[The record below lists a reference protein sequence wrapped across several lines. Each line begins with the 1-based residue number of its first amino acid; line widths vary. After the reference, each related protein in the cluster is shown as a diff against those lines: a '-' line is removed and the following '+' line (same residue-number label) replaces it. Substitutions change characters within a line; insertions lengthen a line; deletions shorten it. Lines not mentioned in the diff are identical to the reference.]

1 LRITPE
7 FSLLARSAFCDVT
20 PRGRPVNLAGYASRP
35 AATVVLDPIEISAV
49 LLEAGGRRCLII
61 SFDLMIVGAEL
72 QAAIHARLV
81 QRGFRPDEIFLLASH
96 THFAP
101 ATDRACAP
109 LGEPDEPFV
118 RDVAAATDELMHR
131 MLQAE
136 PWEIELEIRRGR
148 LKHAIHRRRFWPFPT
163 LSRTYGFRLSCMAL
177 APDPGGKTDE
187 TATVIL
193 LRRSDNAETVGAI
206 WHYACH
212 ATAVTPYDVIS
223 ADFPG
228 TVRRALRQR
237 LGDIPVIF
245 VQGFCGDINPDIVP
259 SKPPHGVLPLLRGL
273 KRMLIAGPSFPAITH
288 DDWKRWSDSLAEGVL
303 RIATQPAENSIRPA
317 TLVTGAAKLP
327 LEAFFKGSAP
337 DKPLVVQVLA
347 LGDDLELVALSAEAT
362 FGWHAIL
369 DRQIPPR
376 DGQLRLYAGYLG
388 ALYGYLPTK
397 EQIREGGYEVEGF
410 QPLFCLSGHFDT
422 EKITP
427 AVVDCVKRAVDDLT
441 STT

>member
-1 LRITPE
+1 
-7 FSLLARSAFCDVT
+7 LLARSAFCDVT

-35 AATVVLDPIEISAV
+35 AATVVLDPIEVSAV
-49 LLEAGGRRCLII
+49 LLEAGGRRCLIV

-72 QAAIHARLV
+72 QAAINGRLA

-118 RDVAAATDELMHR
+118 RDVAAATDELVHR

-136 PWEIELEIRRGR
+136 PCEIELEIRRGR
-148 LKHAIHRRRFWPFPT
+148 LKHAVHRRRFWPLPT

-177 APDPGGKTDE
+177 APDPGGTTDE

-193 LRRSDNAETVGAI
+193 LRRTDSAEPVGAI

-237 LGDIPVIF
+237 FGDMPVIF
-245 VQGFCGDINPDIVP
+245 LQGFCGDINPDIVP
-259 SKPPHGVLPLLRGL
+259 SEAPHGLLALLRGL

-288 DDWKRWSDSLAEGVL
+288 EDWTRWSDGLAEGVL
-303 RIATQPAENSIRPA
+303 RIAAQPAENSIRPA
-317 TLVTGAAKLP
+317 TLATGAAKLP
-327 LEAFFKGSAP
+327 LDIFFKGSKP
-337 DKPLVVQVLA
+337 DKPLVVQILA

-362 FGWHAIL
+362 FGWQAIL
-369 DRQIPPR
+369 DRQIPR
-376 DGQLRLYAGYLG
+376 HDRKLRLYAGYLG
-388 ALYGYLPTK
+388 ALYGYLPTPQ
-397 EQIREGGYEVEGF
+397 QIREGGYEVEGF
-410 QPLFCLSGHFDT
+410 QQLFGLSGHFDA

-427 AVVDCVKRAVDDLT
+427 AVVDCVKRAIDDLKSAT
-441 STT
+441 